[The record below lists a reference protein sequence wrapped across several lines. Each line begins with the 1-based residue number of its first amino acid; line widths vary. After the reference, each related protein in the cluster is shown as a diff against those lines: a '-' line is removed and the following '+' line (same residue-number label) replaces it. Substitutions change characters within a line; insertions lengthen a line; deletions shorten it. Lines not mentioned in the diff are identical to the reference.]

1 MIDKIDEVIKELT
14 ALPSSPPDFVVLA
27 LGALHD
33 ARDALADNLSELE
46 GVEDEPE
53 AEPEAEPEVA
63 ADPEPRTVPAPES
76 VPEPSPSWNP
86 PPAPL

>member
-53 AEPEAEPEVA
+53 VA
-63 ADPEPRTVPAPES
+63 ADPEPEITPAPES

>member
-46 GVEDEPE
+46 GVE
-53 AEPEAEPEVA
+53 AEPEVA

>member
-46 GVEDEPE
+46 GIE

>member
-27 LGALHD
+27 LGELHD

-46 GVEDEPE
+46 GIE